1 MLQPGNRVG
10 RYEIQAIVG
19 EGGFGKVYR
28 AWDPELDRLVAVKEL
43 SSERQRD
50 ESTNYAEYR
59 ERFKLERRVQG
70 QFQHPHIVS
79 VYDLVQQD
87 GNEYLVEQFV
97 EGGTLRAVL
106 DQEGRLRPERV
117 VEIGIEMCRAIAAI
131 WEHDIVHRDIKPSNI
146 LLTGDG
152 HAKLSDF
159 GVAQVGRLSQRT
171 QSDTR
176 HPGSPAYMSPEQE
189 RGGGYLD
196 ERSDLYSL
204 GLVLYE
210 ALTGKSYKRERVPVR
225 QLAPDLPKG
234 LEIAVMRVLAQG
246 PADRYPSPAEF
257 EAALRRV
264 QITSQPTDR
273 KRPGWVWWASGLTV
287 LALIAGG
294 GLAFRSLSQSPDS
307 PTLTIAP
314 LSSQTQPVIAP
325 DSLVTPFVLTP
336 TSAQLQ
342 MFTAT
347 ASPSPSATLN
357 PTVTP
362 APSATLNPTVTP
374 TPKLLVTPSA
384 PRLMSPPGA
393 GWTCSARQTLKWEGR
408 LPDSS
413 YGFRA
418 HLRHIERG
426 LSYVSPILDNA
437 QWTVDVP
444 GDAAGEWRWSVALVR
459 RDSANDVA
467 RSDEWTFYYT
477 PFCSNISPV
486 VTPTR

>member
-1 MLQPGNRVG
+1 
-10 RYEIQAIVG
+10 
-19 EGGFGKVYR
+19 
-28 AWDPELDRLVAVKEL
+28 
-43 SSERQRD
+43 
-50 ESTNYAEYR
+50 
-59 ERFKLERRVQG
+59 
-70 QFQHPHIVS
+70 
-79 VYDLVQQD
+79 
-87 GNEYLVEQFV
+87 
-97 EGGTLRAVL
+97 
-106 DQEGRLRPERV
+106 
-117 VEIGIEMCRAIAAI
+117 
-131 WEHDIVHRDIKPSNI
+131 
-146 LLTGDG
+146 
-152 HAKLSDF
+152 
-159 GVAQVGRLSQRT
+159 
-171 QSDTR
+171 
-176 HPGSPAYMSPEQE
+176 
-189 RGGGYLD
+189 
-196 ERSDLYSL
+196 
-204 GLVLYE
+204 
-210 ALTGKSYKRERVPVR
+210 
-225 QLAPDLPKG
+225 
-234 LEIAVMRVLAQG
+234 
-246 PADRYPSPAEF
+246 
-257 EAALRRV
+257 
-264 QITSQPTDR
+264 
-273 KRPGWVWWASGLTV
+273 
-287 LALIAGG
+287 
-294 GLAFRSLSQSPDS
+294 LSQSPDS
-307 PTLTIAP
+307 PTPTIAP

-325 DSLVTPFVLTP
+325 DSPVTPFVLTP

-418 HLRHIERG
+418 HLRHIERD